1 MGPAAKCGTGDGNQ
15 ASNALGELF
24 TPVLCSI
31 PSPYFT
37 FVLETGS
44 HVGQVSL
51 KFPMWQRLA
60 LNCGFSC
67 GSSGMQGVQVHTAT
81 HIFLSTL
88 WTLSRSLTQAGPE
101 LVIHLRHT

>member
-1 MGPAAKCGTGDGNQ
+1 MCGTGDGNQ

-24 TPVLCSI
+24 TPVRCSI
-31 PSPYFT
+31 PSLYFT
-37 FVLETGS
+37 IVLETGS

-67 GSSGMQGVQVHTAT
+67 SGMLGVQVHTAT
-81 HIFLSTL
+81 YIFLSTL
-88 WTLSRSLTQAGPE
+88 WTESGSLAWAGPE
-101 LVIHLRHT
+101 LVIRLCHT